1 MKKSKVVENSVPDA
15 GYRVVGLVSLV
26 FASGF
31 SSAQSTASSGG
42 TPATL
47 NPVVI
52 TGTRVEQSSFSLP
65 MSIDSVEAADIQEGR
80 PRVNLSESL
89 ARVPGLLI
97 QNRQNYAQ
105 DLQVSSR
112 GFGARSTFGIRG
124 VRLIVDDI
132 PATMPDGQGQAA
144 NINLGSTKRI
154 EVLRGPFSAIYG
166 NASGGVIQAFTE
178 DGPAGTV
185 LSATVLGGSFGTHRE
200 EIKLG
205 GTLGGT
211 SAAGETGAAGT
222 QGPFNYVVDISR
234 FQTQGYR
241 EHSAATRYQS
251 SAKLT
256 YRFDHDATLTLVAN
270 HLHQG
275 NTQDPLGLT
284 RAEASADPRQANES
298 ATTFN
303 TRKSIDNSQGGMV
316 YEHRFS
322 SANTVKLIGYMGTRE
337 IEQFLAVP
345 RGAQISPTSSGGVVN
360 LDREFGGLGLRWTY
374 RSSGPRPLT
383 VTSGIDYDGSRER
396 RKGFENFIGATLGV
410 RGDLRR
416 NENNTVTSFSQ
427 YVQTEWQFTPVWSLS
442 AGLRNT
448 EVKFRSEDFF
458 IRSGNANDSG
468 GITYRNVNPVLGL
481 LYKATPAL
489 NLYISA
495 GSGFETPTFSELA
508 YKPDGSDG
516 FNFALKPSE
525 SLNVEAGL
533 KWLPTNNT
541 RVNLALFESR
551 VTGEIVPATNSGG
564 RTTFQNASDTRRR
577 GVELSVYS
585 RFRSDLSAYL
595 SYAYLDATFQDAFSS
610 RRGTSPTV
618 TVAAG
623 NFLPGVPRNTAYS
636 ELVWRRGLPG
646 FSAAVEA
653 IYRDKIFADD
663 INSEAARYYAVA
675 NIRLSYSHQLGRWK
689 FSEFV
694 RVDNVTDT
702 KYIGSVIVNEG
713 NGRFYEP
720 APGRNY
726 VLGVSASYTF

>member
-1 MKKSKVVENSVPDA
+1 MKESKVTENPVPDA
-15 GYRVVGLVSLV
+15 GCRVVGLVTLV

-31 SSAQSTASSGG
+31 SSAQSTASSGS
-42 TPATL
+42 PPSAL
-47 NPVVI
+47 NPVVV

-65 MSIDSVEAADIQEGR
+65 MSIDVVEAADIQEGR

-89 ARVPGLLI
+89 VRVPGLVI

-124 VRLIVDDI
+124 IRLIVDDI

-178 DGPAGTV
+178 DGPPGTV
-185 LSATVLGGSFGTHRE
+185 LSGTLLGGSYGTIRGE
-200 EIKLG
+200 MTLG

-211 SAAGETGAAGT
+211 AGPGGAGIGGT
-222 QGPFNYVVDISR
+222 PGPFNYVVDISR
-234 FQTQGYR
+234 FETQGFR

-256 YRFDHDATLTLVAN
+256 YRFNQDATLTLVTN

-275 NTQDPLGLT
+275 DTLDPLGLT
-284 RAEASADPRQANES
+284 RVQASADPSQADER

-303 TRKSIDNSQGGMV
+303 TRKSIDNSQGGLV

-322 SANTVKLIGYMGTRE
+322 AANTVKLIGYMGTRE
-337 IEQFLAVP
+337 ILQFLAVP
-345 RGAQISPTSSGGVVN
+345 RGAQTSATSSGGVVD

-396 RKGFENFIGATLGV
+396 RKGFENFVGTALGV
-410 RGDLRR
+410 RGGLRR
-416 NENNTVTSFSQ
+416 NENNTVTSFAQ
-427 YVQTEWQFTPVWSLS
+427 YVQTEWEFSPAWALS
-442 AGLRNT
+442 AGLRHT
-448 EVKFRSEDFF
+448 EVNFRSEDFF
-458 IRSGNANDSG
+458 IRAGNANDSG
-468 GITYRNVNPVLGL
+468 SITYRNVNPVMGL

-489 NLYISA
+489 NLYIST
-495 GSGFETPTFSELA
+495 GSGFETPTFSELG
-508 YKPDGSDG
+508 YKPDGTAG
-516 FNFALKPSE
+516 LNFALKPSK
-525 SLNVEAGL
+525 SLNVEAGI
-533 KWLPTNNT
+533 KWLPANNT

-551 VTGEIVPATNSGG
+551 VTGEIVPATSSGG

-585 RFRSDLSAYL
+585 RFRSDLSTYL

-610 RRGTSPTV
+610 NRGTAAAV

-623 NFLPGVPRNTAYS
+623 NFLPGVPRNTAYG

-653 IYRDKIFADD
+653 IYRDKIFANDT
-663 INSEAARYYAVA
+663 NTEAARHYAIA
-675 NIRLSYSHQLGRWK
+675 NIRLSYSHQVKAWK
-689 FSEFV
+689 FTEFV
-694 RVDNVTDT
+694 RVDNLTDT

-713 NGRFYEP
+713 NSRFYEP

-726 VLGVSASYTF
+726 MVGVSASYTF